1 MEASESETYKR
12 EGEKIIPYLIPDG
25 EVNDKFPKTVIEALG
40 TPAEDIVETKREEIT
55 RREKKIDE
63 LKASRETA
71 SENQREQ
78 IDANIEEQQNEI
90 SRLEA
95 ENEIIEERMSLRDR
109 VKLIF
114 KKYGFTVFAVVS
126 AVGLVI
132 GVIVSNLQKGL
143 TSLGKGVGGALKNI
157 GKKIGEILPGM
168 IGAIASFVF
177 KTAGEAV
184 GFLAKHAW
192 LLILAAVTIM
202 IEKFK
207 KKEIIIIKMKFIT
220 VKSKQTTVSVDLV
233 PPLVLGDKQRISLV
247 DIRIPEQYFEFT
259 DDQAIGDEDRFKK
272 KLKIIKLS
280 KHLGK
285 YNARRLKQVLNGDS
299 LKAELGLEIT
309 ITDKAAY
316 LTTQSK
322 EVIVSEEL
330 TKNFNIPRE
339 LKPFSA
345 VKISGDEKYFVYCDL
360 VEENNSLLSGEN
372 NAARIMPS
380 QLLAVAPKSESGV
393 YPELLIPAEKRVIN
407 NITLRIENEKF
418 EVPDFNDEEIIYVLK
433 IS

>member
-1 MEASESETYKR
+1 
-12 EGEKIIPYLIPDG
+12 
-25 EVNDKFPKTVIEALG
+25 
-40 TPAEDIVETKREEIT
+40 
-55 RREKKIDE
+55 
-63 LKASRETA
+63 
-71 SENQREQ
+71 
-78 IDANIEEQQNEI
+78 
-90 SRLEA
+90 
-95 ENEIIEERMSLRDR
+95 
-109 VKLIF
+109 
-114 KKYGFTVFAVVS
+114 
-126 AVGLVI
+126 
-132 GVIVSNLQKGL
+132 
-143 TSLGKGVGGALKNI
+143 
-157 GKKIGEILPGM
+157 
-168 IGAIASFVF
+168 
-177 KTAGEAV
+177 
-184 GFLAKHAW
+184 
-192 LLILAAVTIM
+192 
-202 IEKFK
+202 
-207 KKEIIIIKMKFIT
+207 MKFIT
-220 VKSKQTTVSVDLV
+220 VKSKQTTASVDLV

-259 DDQAIGDEDRFKK
+259 DDQAIGDENRFKK

-285 YNARRLKQVLNGDS
+285 YNAKRLQQVLNGDS

-322 EVIVSEEL
+322 EIIVSSEL

-339 LKPFSA
+339 SKPYSA

-380 QLLAVAPKSESGV
+380 KLLAVAPKSESGV

>member
-1 MEASESETYKR
+1 
-12 EGEKIIPYLIPDG
+12 
-25 EVNDKFPKTVIEALG
+25 
-40 TPAEDIVETKREEIT
+40 
-55 RREKKIDE
+55 
-63 LKASRETA
+63 
-71 SENQREQ
+71 
-78 IDANIEEQQNEI
+78 
-90 SRLEA
+90 
-95 ENEIIEERMSLRDR
+95 
-109 VKLIF
+109 
-114 KKYGFTVFAVVS
+114 
-126 AVGLVI
+126 
-132 GVIVSNLQKGL
+132 
-143 TSLGKGVGGALKNI
+143 
-157 GKKIGEILPGM
+157 
-168 IGAIASFVF
+168 
-177 KTAGEAV
+177 
-184 GFLAKHAW
+184 
-192 LLILAAVTIM
+192 
-202 IEKFK
+202 
-207 KKEIIIIKMKFIT
+207 MKFIT
-220 VKSKQTTVSVDLV
+220 VKSKQTTASVDLV

-259 DDQAIGDEDRFKK
+259 DDQAIGDENRFKK

-299 LKAELGLEIT
+299 LKAELGLEIK

-322 EVIVSEEL
+322 EIIVSAEL

-339 LKPFSA
+339 LKPYSA

-360 VEENNSLLSGEN
+360 VEENNSIMSNEKNSG
-372 NAARIMPS
+372 RVMPS
-380 QLLAVAPKSESGV
+380 KLLAVVPKGESGV

>member
-1 MEASESETYKR
+1 
-12 EGEKIIPYLIPDG
+12 
-25 EVNDKFPKTVIEALG
+25 
-40 TPAEDIVETKREEIT
+40 
-55 RREKKIDE
+55 
-63 LKASRETA
+63 
-71 SENQREQ
+71 
-78 IDANIEEQQNEI
+78 
-90 SRLEA
+90 
-95 ENEIIEERMSLRDR
+95 
-109 VKLIF
+109 
-114 KKYGFTVFAVVS
+114 
-126 AVGLVI
+126 
-132 GVIVSNLQKGL
+132 
-143 TSLGKGVGGALKNI
+143 
-157 GKKIGEILPGM
+157 
-168 IGAIASFVF
+168 
-177 KTAGEAV
+177 
-184 GFLAKHAW
+184 
-192 LLILAAVTIM
+192 
-202 IEKFK
+202 
-207 KKEIIIIKMKFIT
+207 MKFIT
-220 VKSKQTTVSVDLV
+220 VKSKQTTASVDLV

-285 YNARRLKQVLNGDS
+285 YNVRRLQQVLNGNP

-322 EVIVSEEL
+322 EIIVSSEL

-339 LKPFSA
+339 SKPYSA

-360 VEENNSLLSGEN
+360 VEENNSFMSGEN

-380 QLLAVAPKSESGV
+380 KLLAVAPKSESGV
-393 YPELLIPAEKRVIN
+393 YPELLIPADKRVIN

>member
-1 MEASESETYKR
+1 
-12 EGEKIIPYLIPDG
+12 
-25 EVNDKFPKTVIEALG
+25 
-40 TPAEDIVETKREEIT
+40 
-55 RREKKIDE
+55 
-63 LKASRETA
+63 
-71 SENQREQ
+71 
-78 IDANIEEQQNEI
+78 
-90 SRLEA
+90 
-95 ENEIIEERMSLRDR
+95 
-109 VKLIF
+109 
-114 KKYGFTVFAVVS
+114 
-126 AVGLVI
+126 
-132 GVIVSNLQKGL
+132 
-143 TSLGKGVGGALKNI
+143 
-157 GKKIGEILPGM
+157 
-168 IGAIASFVF
+168 
-177 KTAGEAV
+177 
-184 GFLAKHAW
+184 
-192 LLILAAVTIM
+192 
-202 IEKFK
+202 
-207 KKEIIIIKMKFIT
+207 MKFIT
-220 VKSKQTTVSVDLV
+220 VKSKQTTASVDLV

-259 DDQAIGDEDRFKK
+259 DDQAIGDENRFKK

-285 YNARRLKQVLNGDS
+285 YNARRLQQVLNGDS

-322 EVIVSEEL
+322 EIIVSSEL

-339 LKPFSA
+339 SKPYST

-360 VEENNSLLSGEN
+360 VEENNSIMSGEN
-372 NAARIMPS
+372 NSARIMPS
-380 QLLAVAPKSESGV
+380 KLLAVAPKGESGV